1 MSHESTPRSIPVV
14 CNTGVLAGKDASAS
28 DAPPELLI
36 ELPHG
41 ATKLLHYESVRGLL
55 CDRYPDELT
64 EFFHVNTDVGTPEAG
79 VSIARA
85 LLKRRPEMRIRIL
98 RSLIPRTFIDCNREP
113 LAKSDREAG
122 VTAQLPDYVRDERDV
137 AALTAYHD
145 AYVEQA
151 ESAYAE
157 VCGNG
162 GFALILHSYAPRSVA
177 ISHIDDSIVEQL
189 RDAWSAEKAESWP
202 RRPDVDVITR
212 PPGGDSL
219 APAGVVE
226 QLRRAYAEIEIDVAE
241 NATYEMHPGTLGHRW
256 SARFPGKALC
266 VELNRERL
274 VDEWLPLQ
282 PLSVDAAAVAR
293 MTAPLVQTL
302 DKMLRPAPA

>member
-1 MSHESTPRSIPVV
+1 VSHEPEPQSIPVV
-14 CNTGVLAGKDASAS
+14 CNTGILAGKQ
-28 DAPPELLI
+28 APPDGAVDLLI

-85 LLKRRPEMRIRIL
+85 LLKKRPEMRIRIL

-113 LAKSDREAG
+113 LAKSDRGAG
-122 VTAQLPDYVRDERDV
+122 VTAQLPDYVRDERDI
-137 AALTAYHD
+137 ATLTAYHD

-151 ESAYAE
+151 EKAYAE

-162 GFALILHSYAPRSVA
+162 GLSLILHSYAPRSVA
-177 ISHIDDSIVEQL
+177 ISHVDDSIVTQL
-189 RDAWSAEKAESWP
+189 RHAWSAGKAESWP
-202 RRPDVDVITR
+202 RRPDVDVITT
-212 PPGGDSL
+212 PPGGSSL
-219 APAGVVE
+219 APDGFVA
-226 QLRRAYAEIEIDVAE
+226 QLRLAYGEIDVEVEE
-241 NATYEMHPGTLGHRW
+241 NHTYELHPGTLGHRW
-256 SARFPGKALC
+256 SARFPGQALC

-274 VDEWLPLQ
+274 VEKWLPLQ
-282 PLSVDAAAVAR
+282 PLSVDAAAVAK
-293 MTAPLVQTL
+293 MTAPLMQTL